1 MSKPQLKTS
10 TSASISAST
19 DVGSSVPTDVRKCAS
34 TDVGSSAESGANN
47 KFELVKVVSNE
58 ITRSKEG
65 ITEIYKDKNGL
76 IATKS
81 IELRNNNQMVER
93 VKLTMESFHK
103 ALVENITSSDIAL
116 IDQII
121 SAVVADAQAQAA
133 SESSRHFSNRLI
145 ELSNAVGTY
154 KQQNIETQKQF
165 SIEETTS
172 SVWDIPIDIYNLTG
186 NENNFG
192 SHDKNIVINDNI
204 SSNNNEEQ
212 SFDI

>member
-1 MSKPQLKTS
+1 MSKPQLKN
-10 TSASISAST
+10 A
-19 DVGSSVPTDVRKCAS
+19 VQN
-34 TDVGSSAESGANN
+34 NN

-65 ITEIYKDKNGL
+65 ITEIYKDSNGL
-76 IATKS
+76 IALKS

-121 SAVVADAQAQAA
+121 SAVVADAQEQAA
-133 SESSRHFSNRLI
+133 YESNRHFSNRLI

-154 KQQNIETQKQF
+154 KQQNIEIQKQF
-165 SIEETTS
+165 SREETTS
-172 SVWDIPIDIYNLTG
+172 SVWDIPIDIYNLTV
-186 NENNFG
+186 NEDNFG
-192 SHDKNIVINDNI
+192 SHDKNIVINNNV